1 MNAQAGNNVAP
12 ASPVASP
19 VTASSPTESSAT
31 LVTLAKVGRPYGL
44 TGAMHVYP
52 FSDDAATLK
61 RAKSLTIGSREFTVK
76 NIRDHGDSLV
86 MTVIGVDSPEVAQ
99 TLTNAEIRVDRT
111 LFPALADGEY
121 YWIDLVGLKCT
132 NGEHVFGEIVE
143 VFEAGAHPILRV
155 RKVALP
161 MASTLPS
168 VPVNPLKS
176 TREKKPDPQAHDELI
191 PFVDAIVRSVS
202 LSERRVD
209 VDWAGLD

>member
-1 MNAQAGNNVAP
+1 
-12 ASPVASP
+12 
-19 VTASSPTESSAT
+19 
-31 LVTLAKVGRPYGL
+31 
-44 TGAMHVYP
+44 MHVYP
-52 FSDDAATLK
+52 FSDDATTLK

-86 MTVIGVDSPEVAQ
+86 MTVTGVDSPEVAQ

-132 NGEHVFGEIVE
+132 NGEHVFGDIVE

-155 RKVALP
+155 RKAALP
-161 MASTLPS
+161 AASALPS
-168 VPVNPLKS
+168 APVNPLKS